1 MLFAKKSRTQLLK
14 ATGAAFLVS
23 TLVACGG
30 GGGSDTTAGTP
41 PAGSPPAAG
50 TPPAAAPAPL
60 GGINCIASVAGAGA
74 GPGYVVGACVLP
86 ASGTTPAQI
95 NSQFQNFPVN
105 VGTESGNTSDV
116 NSLRRFSLDVQTPV
130 SAGSRALDGTNER
143 CDGNIL
149 GNVTSYLTE
158 LYVDATN
165 PGTSPSFTILSPS
178 QKYGR
183 NLAQCRLA
191 ANPLD
196 GASYPLVYL
205 DFGTFER
212 YLGES
217 TLYYGGWSA
226 QRVTSAGSNA
236 APAGAKTFGSGAMIG
251 YRTTSSLSYGMSAT
265 IPAGASWNGTTLT
278 MTMGTFVYSRR
289 NETNPNPGEVIPTL
303 TFTSNAGSGDTL
315 SGVITGTGV
324 TGVFEGKFGGPAGQ
338 EFAGKMQLTMAS
350 SGHKIV
356 GAFAIK

>member
-1 MLFAKKSRTQLLK
+1 MLFAKISRTQALK

-30 GGGSDTTAGTP
+30 GGGSDTTAATP
-41 PAGSPPAAG
+41 PAGTTPAAP
-50 TPPAAAPAPL
+50 TPAAPAPL
-60 GGINCIASVAGAGA
+60 GGINCIASVAGSGV

-86 ASGTTPAQI
+86 ATATTAAQI
-95 NSQFQNFPVN
+95 NSQFQNFQVN
-105 VGTESGNTSDV
+105 VATDASDT
-116 NSLRRFSLDVQTPV
+116 RKFSLDVQTPV
-130 SAGSRALDGTNER
+130 SAGSRTLDGTNER

-149 GNVTSYLTE
+149 GNVTNYLTE

-165 PGTSPSFTILSPS
+165 PATSPSFSILSPA

-183 NLAQCRLA
+183 NVAQCRLA

-196 GASYPLVYL
+196 GASYPLTYL

-217 TLYYGGWSA
+217 SLYYGGWTA
-226 QRVTSAGSNA
+226 QRTATNA
-236 APAGAKTFGSGAMIG
+236 APTSAKTYAAGLMIG
-251 YRTTSSLSYGMSAT
+251 YRTTNSLSYGMSAT
-265 IPAGASWNGTTLT
+265 VPAGASWNGSTLT
-278 MTMGTFVYSRR
+278 FTMGSFVYSRR

-303 TFTSNAGSGDTL
+303 TFASTAGSGGTL

-324 TGVFEGKFGGPAGQ
+324 TGVFEGKFGGPNGQ
-338 EFAGKMQLTMAS
+338 EFAGKMQLTLAQS
-350 SGHKIV
+350 QHKIV